1 MKDLILVQSLI
12 LTVMT
17 ALAQNTGSYA
27 GSWEG
32 KLNPGVELRIV
43 FHIKDEGAGKISAL
57 ADSPDQSAYGLT
69 CDTAFIDAGGLT
81 IEMKAL
87 RASYKGKLVGDTLI
101 EGIFNQGISMP
112 LNLKKAGTTTA
123 RVRPQTPKPPFPYT
137 SEEVRYKSKNPS
149 VTLAA
154 TITIPEGKGPFPA
167 ALLITGSGPQNRD
180 EELMG
185 HKPFEVLA
193 DYLSRQGFIV
203 LRADDR
209 GIGKSTGDFTKA
221 TSADFADDV
230 HGGVEYLLSRPEVD
244 RKKIGLIGH
253 SEGGMIAPMVA
264 ASRKDLDYIVLL
276 AGPGVKISRLMEAQ
290 NAAVLKSSG
299 VSEAAINTYL
309 PFYSKMMNLLVN
321 ETDSIKA
328 RDAIR
333 NTLQEF
339 ISKTDTAILS
349 ELNLKDSTSHNVF
362 LKTMDQ
368 QFKTPWSK
376 YFLKFDPE
384 PYLSKL
390 KCKVLAI
397 NGERDI
403 QVLPSQ
409 NLMGIEKA
417 LRKSKTKTWET
428 AELQGLNHLFQQCS
442 KCTVQEYQE
451 IDETISPVALEY
463 VGNWLNTRVK

>member
-1 MKDLILVQSLI
+1 MRKLILVQSLI
-12 LTVMT
+12 LA
-17 ALAQNTGSYA
+17 ALAAVAQNAGSYT
-27 GSWEG
+27 GTWEG

-43 FHIKDEGAGKISAL
+43 FHIKDEGAGRISAS
-57 ADSPDQSAYGLT
+57 ADSPDQSAFGLK
-69 CDTAFIDAGGLT
+69 CDTAYIDANGLT
-81 IEMKAL
+81 IEMKSL
-87 RASYKGKLVGDTLI
+87 RASYRGKLVGDTLI
-101 EGIFNQGISMP
+101 EGVFNQGMDLP
-112 LNLKKAGTTTA
+112 LNLKKAGKATA
-123 RVRPQTPKPPFPYT
+123 KIRPQTPKPPFPYT
-137 SEEVRYKSKNPS
+137 SEDVNYDSKNPS
-149 VTLAA
+149 VKLAA
-154 TITIPEGKGPFPA
+154 TITIPQGKGPFPA

-209 GIGKSTGDFTKA
+209 GVGKSTGDFSNA

-230 HGGVEYLLSRPEVD
+230 HGGIEYLLSRPEVD

-264 ASRKDLDYIVLL
+264 ATRKDLDYLVLM
-276 AGPGVKISRLMEAQ
+276 AGPGVKITRLMEAQ

-299 VSEAAINTYL
+299 VSEAAIIAYI
-309 PFYSKMMNLLVN
+309 PFYSKMMSVLVN
-321 ETDSIKA
+321 ETDSEKA
-328 RDAIR
+328 SAAAR
-333 NTLQEF
+333 NTLQQF
-339 ISKTDTAILS
+339 VSKTDTALLS
-349 ELNLKDSTSHNVF
+349 ELNLKDTSSHSTL

-368 QFKTPWSK
+368 QFRTPWLK

-397 NGERDI
+397 NGGKDI

-409 NLMGIEKA
+409 NLSGIEKA
-417 LRKSKTKTWET
+417 LRKSKTKTWEV
-428 AELQGLNHLFQQCS
+428 AELPGLNHLFQQCT

-451 IDETISPVALEY
+451 IEETISPVALEY
-463 VGNWLNTRVK
+463 IGKWLNAHVK